1 MTERTSV
8 LTVKARRS
16 GAPALE
22 ARAVWRPA
30 VRRLGAVALGFAG
43 GWAVLYGALMP
54 FGLGLVLG
62 LAEDCFAPCAAGAAL
77 GVLLHGFGALSLR
90 SVCLLCALGAAV
102 AVRWVWP
109 GRFLPAVLAGCGTL
123 AAMGLC
129 FALGTGGGAE
139 LALFCT
145 ADALLA
151 GLLGLALRR
160 FPPEKPGFGT
170 RGQTGAALA
179 CSGMLGAALCAADPA
194 LACGAAGLACGAAAA
209 CILAPGRRVEA
220 AAAYAGGCVTGVLCV
235 QPPGQA
241 FAVLFSAGA
250 GILCVLALPKSWLAP
265 VAAPADRSQPVE
277 RARYPAAATR
287 LEAVAQSLSSL
298 AETVNDVYNALP
310 HRCESYRWVIDN
322 THDSLCFNCGRREQ
336 CWKQE
341 YAATLE
347 GMEALRPL
355 LEENG
360 RLEPAQLP
368 GQLSRCI
375 HPAALCAAA
384 ARSFALYRSRKESRL
399 HAEAMRTV
407 FTEQYSA
414 VAEALAVLGEQLGRT
429 HAAVT
434 LPRTRFGPQE
444 LAALAREVGRIC
456 RRTLETPQV
465 LSCKGMTTLLFSER
479 PVLRA
484 VFGMAGAAAQ
494 GEVSGDAVQQFCS
507 PTAAQMILCDGMGT
521 GRPAAVDGN
530 LAAELTARL
539 LKAGIPAELAARLV
553 NVALALK
560 SEEESGAT
568 LDLISVDL
576 YTGTARLFKAGAAPG
591 FLVHGGRAR
600 AVGDVSLPVGILGGV
615 NGQSRVVHLCAGD
628 YAVLVSDGLLVD
640 GTAWVAKQLELS
652 AAAGEAPAQVAKTLV
667 ETARARALRTG
678 RPDDITAAV
687 LRLENGG

>member
-22 ARAVWRPA
+22 ARAVLRPA

-170 RGQTGAALA
+170 LLTGAAVA
-179 CSGMLGAALCAADPA
+179 
-194 LACGAAGLACGAAAA
+194 
-209 CILAPGRRVEA
+209 A

-414 VAEALAVLGEQLGRT
+414 VAEALAVLGEQLGRPGEPEPYRSDRVAAFFTSLGSPPLECAVTLDDLGRT